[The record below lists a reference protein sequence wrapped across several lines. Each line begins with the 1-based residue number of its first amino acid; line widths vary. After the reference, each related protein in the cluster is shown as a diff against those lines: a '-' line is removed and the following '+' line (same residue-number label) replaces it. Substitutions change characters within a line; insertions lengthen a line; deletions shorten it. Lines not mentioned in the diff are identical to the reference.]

1 MRAPR
6 QSARAAIAALLIVA
20 LVAACAP
27 SAALPS
33 PAGVSLPSPSTI
45 ALGPTLGPATPAP
58 TAGAHGVSEWN
69 AGQVAVYDPA
79 DGSWREWRLP
89 GSNPQAY
96 SVYVD
101 DRDLVWLTDFGA
113 NAIVVF
119 DPASESFTVLELDAP
134 GAAIRQMLSRPGEAW
149 GAASSADKL
158 YVVRL
163 VYS

>member
-1 MRAPR
+1 MRAIGGLAVAGRGFAAEPVDDRPGPDPR
-6 QSARAAIAALLIVA
+6 PGYA
-20 LVAACAP
+20 
-27 SAALPS
+27 
-33 PAGVSLPSPSTI
+33 
-45 ALGPTLGPATPAP
+45 AP

-69 AGQVAVYDPA
+69 AGQAAVYDPA

-96 SVYVD
+96 PVYVD
-101 DRDLVWLTDFGA
+101 DRDLVWLTDFGG

-119 DPASESFTVLELDAP
+119 DPASEAFTVLELDAP
-134 GAAIRQMLSRPGEAW
+134 GAAVRQMLGRLGEAW
-149 GAASSADKL
+149 GAASAADKL